1 MVLHCSDRLQSVA
14 TVQNRRYYNPS
25 PIAPAPMKVLLFS
38 CLSLL
43 SASLLAPLPTA
54 AQIPTPEAVI
64 GFRMGE
70 DYKIA
75 DYTQIVDYLTQ
86 LDAASDRVQMQQ
98 IGTSVL
104 GKPLYVLFI
113 SSEEN
118 IQNLDQWKTVSQQL
132 ARARIPEA
140 EAQRLAQE
148 GKAIVWIDGGIHST
162 EKAATQFPPE
172 LAYRVA
178 TEETAE
184 MRKIRNNV
192 IFMLMP
198 NINPDG
204 LDIVADWYRQQRG
217 TPYETLN
224 PPVLYHH
231 YVGHDDN
238 RDWFMNTQPE
248 TRAVTNLLFNAWYPQ
263 IVHNQHQTAP
273 RWARIFIPPFSAP
286 VNPNIHPGVVNGV
299 NLVGSEMA
307 SRFAIK
313 QMPGVVSDVT
323 FTMWWNGGL
332 RTAPYFHNQIGI
344 LTETAHATPTPRFYE
359 PDSLPKTIGNG
370 IATDGTAINY
380 PDPWRGGESHF
391 RDAVDY
397 MLTAAMATLSIGAD
411 RREKWLYGMYRMG
424 RDAIEQEEDV
434 VAYLVPPEQHD
445 RGEAYNLINVL
456 QQGGVEVHQA
466 DRSFNANT
474 TSYPAGTFVIYGA
487 QAFRPYLKDLLE
499 KQEYPNM
506 QQYPGGPPKT
516 PYDLAGWTLPLQM
529 GVRVDTVHEAL
540 QVDASLLT
548 DSVTLAAG
556 SVAKEADFGYVLSPN
571 DNAAA
576 QAVNAL
582 LAEGATVHWL
592 GADEGKHPAGA
603 IIVER
608 QEVQPEQLQSLA
620 DSLGLTF
627 AGLRRAPRASLH
639 TLQRPRIGLYKSW
652 VANMDEGW
660 TRWLLDQYN
669 FDYDT
674 LHDADIRTRDLS
686 QYHTIILPDQSPHR
700 LLHGH
705 SPSAMPEPYT
715 GGLGLGGALALETY
729 VKGGGTLITFDE
741 ASDFAIEQFGLPVR
755 NVVQNV
761 PRKSFFIPGS
771 LIRTVVNTHHPL
783 AYGMADTVAA
793 SFSRSR
799 AFEVVKQERKGEG
812 GTEEIEKIPPPPVT
826 MIASYAEKDLLM
838 SGWEVGAEKYIGGKG
853 AMAQVKLG
861 EGQVVLFGFRPQF
874 RGQPRG
880 TYQLIFNAIY
890 ASTVESLPEMQ
901 VRGEVAE

>member
-1 MVLHCSDRLQSVA
+1 
-14 TVQNRRYYNPS
+14 
-25 PIAPAPMKVLLFS
+25 MKVLLFF

-43 SASLLAPLPTA
+43 STSPLALFPAA
-54 AQIPTPEAVI
+54 AQIPTPETVI

-75 DYTQIVDYLTQ
+75 DYTQIVDYLTT
-86 LDAASDRVQMQQ
+86 LDSASERVQMQQ

-118 IQNLDQWKTVSQQL
+118 LQQLDRWKTISSQL
-132 ARARIPEA
+132 ARARVTDE
-140 EAQRLAQE
+140 EAQQLAQE

-184 MRKIRNNV
+184 MQKIRDNV

-204 LDIVADWYRQQRG
+204 LDIVADWYRQQLG
-217 TPYETLN
+217 TPYETSN

-248 TRAVTNLLFNAWYPQ
+248 TRAVTNLLFNEWYPQ

-286 VNPNIHPGVVNGV
+286 VNPHIHPGVVNGV

-307 SRFAIK
+307 TRFAMK

-344 LTETAHATPTPRFYE
+344 LTETAHATPTPRYYE

-380 PDPWRGGESHF
+380 PDPWRGGKSHF

-424 RDAIEQEEDV
+424 RDAIERADDV
-434 VAYLVPPEQHD
+434 TAYLVPPAQHD
-445 RGEAYNLINVL
+445 RGEAYNLINIL

-466 DRSFNANT
+466 TEPFKVGDD
-474 TSYPAGTFVIYGA
+474 SYETGTFVLYGA

-499 KQEYPNM
+499 KQEYPNLK
-506 QQYPGGPPKT
+506 QYPGGPPKT

-529 GVRVDTVHEAL
+529 GVRVDTVHGKFR
-540 QVDASLLT
+540 VDALP
-548 DSVTLAAG
+548 VTAPVKLPTG
-556 SVAKEADFGYVLSPN
+556 TVAQQADYGYVLSPN
-571 DNAAA
+571 NNASAK
-576 QAVNAL
+576 AVNTL
-582 LAEGATVHWL
+582 LAEGAKVHWL
-592 GADEGKHPAGA
+592 GADEEKYPAGS
-603 IIVER
+603 IVIER
-608 QEVQPEQLQSLA
+608 ESVRPEQLQTLA

-627 AGLRRAPRASLH
+627 VGLRRAPRGALH

-660 TRWLLDQYN
+660 TRWLLDEYN

-674 LHDADIRTRDLS
+674 LHDADIRARDLS
-686 QYHTIILPDQSPHR
+686 AYHAIILPDQSPHR
-700 LLHGH
+700 MLHGH
-705 SPSAMPEPYT
+705 PLSAMPEPYT
-715 GGLGLGGALALETY
+715 GGLGLEGALALATY
-729 VKGGGTLITFDE
+729 VKGGGTLIAFDE

-755 NVVQNV
+755 NVVQDV
-761 PRKSFFIPGS
+761 PSKSFFIPGS
-771 LIRTVVNTHHPL
+771 LIRTVVDTQHPL

-799 AFEVVKQERKGEG
+799 AFEAVKQERKGEG
-812 GTEEIEKIPPPPVT
+812 GIEEIERIPPPAVT
-826 MIASYAEKDLLM
+826 MVARYAEKDLLM
-838 SGWEVGAEKYIGGKG
+838 SGWELGAEKYIGGKG
-853 AMAQVKLG
+853 AMAQVPLG
-861 EGQVVLFGFRPQF
+861 GGQVVLFGFRPQF

-880 TYQLIFNAIY
+880 TYKLIFNALY
-890 ASTVESLPEMQ
+890 ASTVEGLSEMQ
-901 VRGEVAE
+901 VRGAVAE

>member
-1 MVLHCSDRLQSVA
+1 MKTLLQ
-14 TVQNRRYYNPS
+14 
-25 PIAPAPMKVLLFS
+25 PILFALAY
-38 CLSLL
+38 LSFSL
-43 SASLLAPLPTA
+43 SGLS
-54 AQIPTPEAVI
+54 QVPTPEEVI

-75 DYTQIVDYLTQ
+75 NYTQIVDYLKL
-86 LDAASDRVQMQQ
+86 LDKQSERVQMQA

-118 IQNLDQWKTVSQQL
+118 IQHLDRWKTISSQL
-132 ARARIPEA
+132 ARARISEE
-140 EAQRLAQE
+140 EAQQLAHE

-178 TEETAE
+178 TEETSE
-184 MRKIRNNV
+184 MQKIRDNV

-204 LDIVADWYRQQRG
+204 LDIVARWYEQHLG
-217 TPYETLN
+217 TPYETSN
-224 PPVLYHH
+224 PPVLYHY

-248 TRAVTNLLFNAWYPQ
+248 TRAVTRMLFNEWYPQ

-273 RWARIFIPPFSAP
+273 RWARIFIPPFSEP

-307 SRFAIK
+307 SRFALK

-344 LTETAHATPTPRFYE
+344 LTETAHATPTPRYYE

-370 IATDGTAINY
+370 IATDGTALNY
-380 PDPWRGGESHF
+380 PDPWPGGASHF

-424 RDAIEQEEDV
+424 RDAIEEQNEV
-434 VAYLVPPEQHD
+434 TAYLIPAQQWD
-445 RGEAYNLINVL
+445 RGEAYNLVNVL
-456 QQGGVEVHQA
+456 RQGGIEVHRATQP
-466 DRSFNANT
+466 FKVQG
-474 TSYPAGTFVIYGA
+474 TSYEAGTFVLYGA

-499 KQEYPNM
+499 KQVYPNLRT
-506 QQYPGGPPKT
+506 YPGGPPKT

-529 GVRVDTVHEAL
+529 GVRVDTVRAAFTANTE
-540 QVDASLLT
+540 T
-548 DSVTLAAG
+548 VTTAVTPPDGL
-556 SVAKEADFGYVLSPN
+556 VEQKADYGYVLSHR

-576 QAVNAL
+576 RAVNAL
-582 LAEGATVHWL
+582 LATGATVHWL
-592 GADEGKHPAGA
+592 GADEGGHPAGS
-603 IIVER
+603 IIVEQEGVR
-608 QEVQPEQLQSLA
+608 QELLTQLA

-627 AGLRRAPRASLH
+627 AGLRRTPKANLY
-639 TLQRPRIGLYKSW
+639 TLRRPRIGLYKSW
-652 VANMDEGW
+652 MANMDEGW
-660 TRWLLDQYN
+660 TRWLLDQYA

-674 LHDADIRTRDLS
+674 LHDEDIRTRDLS
-686 QYHTIILPDQSPHR
+686 GYHAIILPDQSSHR

-705 SPSAMPEPYT
+705 SLSAMPAPYT
-715 GGLGLGGALALETY
+715 GGLGLEGTLALETY
-729 VKGGGTLITFDE
+729 VKSGGTLITFDE
-741 ASDFAIEQFGLPVR
+741 ASDFAIEQFGLPVK
-755 NVVQNV
+755 NVVQGV
-761 PRKSFFIPGS
+761 PSKSFFIPGS
-771 LIRTVVNTHHPL
+771 LIKMVVDIQHPL

-812 GTEEIEKIPPPPVT
+812 GREEIEKTPAPPVA
-826 MIASYAEKDLLM
+826 MVAQYAKKDLLM
-838 SGWEVGAEKYIGGKG
+838 SGWELGAEKYIGGKG
-853 AMAQVKLG
+853 AMAQVQLG

-880 TYQLIFNAIY
+880 TYKLIFNAIY
-890 ASTVESLPEMQ
+890 ASTIENLPEVQ
-901 VRGEVAE
+901 ANGRGVAE

>member
-1 MVLHCSDRLQSVA
+1 
-14 TVQNRRYYNPS
+14 
-25 PIAPAPMKVLLFS
+25 MKILLFFH
-38 CLSLL
+38 L
-43 SASLLAPLPTA
+43 LLAAYLTTLSPTA
-54 AQIPTPEAVI
+54 AQIPTPQDVI

-86 LDAASDRVQMQQ
+86 LDTASERVRIQQ

-118 IQNLDQWKTVSQQL
+118 IRDLDRWKGISQRL
-132 ARARIPEA
+132 AHARITDE
-140 EAQRLAQE
+140 EAQQLAQE

-184 MRKIRNNV
+184 MQKIRNNV

-204 LDIVADWYRQQRG
+204 LNIVANWYRQQLG
-217 TPYETLN
+217 TPYETSN

-248 TRAVTNLLFNAWYPQ
+248 TRAVTNLLFNEWYPQ

-286 VNPNIHPGVVNGV
+286 VNPHIHPGVVNGV

-313 QMPGVVSDVT
+313 RMPGVVSDVT

-344 LTETAHATPTPRFYE
+344 LTETAHATPTPRYYE

-370 IATDGTAINY
+370 IATNGTAINY

-424 RDAIEQEEDV
+424 RDAIEREGDV
-434 VAYLVPPEQHD
+434 TAYLVPPAQHD
-445 RGEAYNLINVL
+445 RGEAYNLINIL
-456 QQGGVEVHQA
+456 RQGGVEVHQA
-466 DRSFNANT
+466 TQSFTVGKRSYET
-474 TSYPAGTFVIYGA
+474 GTFVLYGA

-499 KQEYPNM
+499 KQEYPDL

-529 GVRVDTVHEAL
+529 GVRVDTVHEDF
-540 QVDASLLT
+540 QVDAT
-548 DSVTLAAG
+548 SVTAPVRLPAR
-556 SVAKEADFGYVLSPN
+556 SVASSADYGYVLSPN

-582 LAEGATVHWL
+582 LAEGAKVSWL
-592 GADEGKHPAGA
+592 AANEGAYAAGS
-603 IIVER
+603 IIIER
-608 QEVQPEQLQSLA
+608 AGVRPEQLETLA
-620 DSLGLTF
+620 DSLGLSF
-627 AGLRRAPRASLH
+627 AGLRRAPRAELYPI
-639 TLQRPRIGLYKSW
+639 QRPRIGLYKSW

-660 TRWLLDQYN
+660 TRWLLDQYA

-674 LHDADIRTRDLS
+674 LHDADIRSRDLS
-686 QYHTIILPDQSPHR
+686 PYHAIILPDQSPHR

-705 SPSAMPEPYT
+705 DLSAMPKPYT
-715 GGLGLGGALALETY
+715 GGLGLEGALALETY
-729 VKGGGTLITFDE
+729 VKGGGTLIAFDE
-741 ASDFAIEQFGLPVR
+741 ASDFAIEQFGLPVK

-761 PRKSFFIPGS
+761 PSRSFFIPGS
-771 LIRTVVNTHHPL
+771 LIRTVVDTQHPL
-783 AYGMADTVAA
+783 AYGIADTVAA

-812 GTEEIEKIPPPPVT
+812 GTEEIEKIPAPPVA
-826 MIASYAEKDLLM
+826 MVARYAEKDLLM
-838 SGWEVGAEKYIGGKG
+838 SGWELDAEKHIGGKG
-853 AMAQVKLG
+853 AVAQVPLG
-861 EGQVVLFGFRPQF
+861 DGQVVLFGFRPQF

-880 TYQLIFNAIY
+880 TYKLIFNAIY
-890 ASTVESLPEMQ
+890 ASTIENLPEAQ
-901 VRGEVAE
+901 VRGAVAE